1 MKILPTE
8 FDGQSIRRVYDEGTE
23 TWWFSVVDVVQV
35 LTQQADYRRRAS
47 TGTSSRN
54 A

>member
-8 FDGQSIRRVYDEGTE
+8 SEGQAIRRTYDDATE

-35 LTQQADYRRRAS
+35 LTQQRSAS
-47 TGTSSRN
+47 
-54 A
+54 